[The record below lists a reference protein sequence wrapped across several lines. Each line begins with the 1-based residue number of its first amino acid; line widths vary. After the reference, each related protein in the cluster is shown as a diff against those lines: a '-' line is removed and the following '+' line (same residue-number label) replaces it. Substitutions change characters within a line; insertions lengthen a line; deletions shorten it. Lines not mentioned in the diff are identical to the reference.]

1 MFQKKIIK
9 KASAQVQIAIG
20 VIFIF
25 NAMSQC
31 EMVQQIKIL
40 MYSVNSFHVIDLV
53 WAELR

>member
-9 KASAQVQIAIG
+9 KASAQVKIAIG
-20 VIFIF
+20 VVFIF

-31 EMVQQIKIL
+31 EMAWQIKIL
-40 MYSVNSFHVIDLV
+40 VYSGNSFHVINLA